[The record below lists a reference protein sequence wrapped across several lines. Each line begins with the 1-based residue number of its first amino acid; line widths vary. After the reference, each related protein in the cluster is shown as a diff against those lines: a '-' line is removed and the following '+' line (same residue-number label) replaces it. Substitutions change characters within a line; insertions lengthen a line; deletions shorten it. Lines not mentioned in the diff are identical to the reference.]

1 MTTLLLRQ
9 HSSAEQLQRR
19 TTLLKSREA
28 RRAVAIALEPQL
40 ALAAAA
46 AVGAAAAGVNA
57 AGSAIKNQAKNRKC
71 WYYDR

>member
-9 HSSAEQLQRR
+9 HSSAEQFQRR

-40 ALAAAA
+40 ALAA